1 MNFHTLNI
9 KVSFFI
15 LVVEQISYKE
25 ELNKYFVLLK
35 EV

>member
-9 KVSFFI
+9 KLAFI
-15 LVVEQISYKE
+15 LVAEQISYQE